1 MSKYLPRGL
10 VLKDPRSMRRS
21 EMIQFFD
28 HIGNRQSSHG
38 IKDAFRFKA
47 VLSSRK
53 KGDLTKAV
61 YEELET
67 TTLFDQG
74 PENFH
79 NIVMPDSTSQ
89 GPALVTMADTR
100 TEMALENETHQES
113 NIEQMMSV
121 FAINQDTAPAPAAST
136 TQDTDTE
143 PAPALTQVTRSLR
156 PRTRPIIPKKKVGD
170 QGPAQIIMGTEPA
183 PALTEATGLER
194 PRPRPI
200 QKKKAGEQACIES
213 QSGIVVPDMASSEHP
228 TLVLDPEYQWEP
240 RIDLDP
246 SLDPSFN
253 PSDITPQSAFNLT
266 PDPAFDTSNRAWLPT
281 TPISPL
287 TSFTPELANTSRR
300 KSKKAD
306 LLAMEE
312 AKNYMA
318 TGKRRR

>member
-1 MSKYLPRGL
+1 
-10 VLKDPRSMRRS
+10 
-21 EMIQFFD
+21 MIQFFD

-61 YEELET
+61 YKELET

-74 PENFH
+74 PDMFH

-89 GPALVTMADTR
+89 GLALVTMADTR
-100 TEMALENETHQES
+100 TETALENESHQES

-121 FAINQDTAPAPAAST
+121 FAINQVTAPAPAAST

-143 PAPALTQVTRSLR
+143 PALALTQVTRSLR
-156 PRTRPIIPKKKVGD
+156 PRPRPIIPKKKVD
-170 QGPAQIIMGTEPA
+170 KRPAQVIMGTEQA
-183 PALTEATGLER
+183 PALTEATPASTEATPASTEATGLVR

-200 QKKKAGEQACIES
+200 QKKKAGEQACVES
-213 QSGIVVPDMASSEHP
+213 QSGIVPEMASSDHP
-228 TLVLDPEYQWEP
+228 TLVLDREYQWEP

-253 PSDITPQSAFNLT
+253 PSDITPEPAFNT
-266 PDPAFDTSNRAWLPT
+266 CNRAWLPM
-281 TPISPL
+281 TPISPS
-287 TSFTPELANTSRR
+287 TSSMPESAKTFRR
-300 KSKKAD
+300 KSNKAD
-306 LLAMEE
+306 LLAIEE

>member
-61 YEELET
+61 YKELET

-74 PENFH
+74 PDIFH

-100 TEMALENETHQES
+100 TETALENESHQEP

-121 FAINQDTAPAPAAST
+121 FAINQDTAPAHMAAPAAST
-136 TQDTDTE
+136 TDTDTE

-156 PRTRPIIPKKKVGD
+156 PRPRPIIPKKKAVD
-170 QGPAQIIMGTEPA
+170 QGPAQVIMGTEQA
-183 PALTEATGLER
+183 PALTEATGLVR

-200 QKKKAGEQACIES
+200 QKKKAGEQACVES
-213 QSGIVVPDMASSEHP
+213 QSGIVVPEMASSEHP
-228 TLVLDPEYQWEP
+228 TLVLDREYQWEP

-253 PSDITPQSAFNLT
+253 PSDITPEPAFNT
-266 PDPAFDTSNRAWLPT
+266 CNRALLPT
-281 TPISPL
+281 TPISPS
-287 TSFTPELANTSRR
+287 TSSMPESAKTFRR
-300 KSKKAD
+300 KSNKAD
-306 LLAMEE
+306 LLAIEE